1 MGLKTLSIEWARTL
15 PNVCVAVLHPG
26 TTDTALSSPFQRNL
40 PAGQL
45 FSPQESVSYMLA
57 VLDGLKPADSGKFRA
72 FDGEL
77 LPW

>member
-1 MGLKTLSIEWARTL
+1 
-15 PNVCVAVLHPG
+15 V
-26 TTDTALSSPFQRNL
+26 

-45 FSPQESVSYMLA
+45 FTPEQSVSYMLA
-57 VLDGLKPADSGKFRA
+57 LLDGLKPADSGKFRA

>member
-1 MGLKTLSIEWARTL
+1 MALKTLSVEWARTL
-15 PNVCVAVLHPG
+15 PNGYVAVLRPG
-26 TTDTALSSPFQRNL
+26 TTDTALSSPFQRNV

-45 FSPQESVSYMLA
+45 FTPEQSVSYMLA